1 MANVEGCLKGGP
13 VFFERKSLHLSS
25 IKAKEGKSMNDV
37 VVQEA
42 VEQKIYLIRGRRAML
57 DEDLSKLYGVSTKRL
72 NEQVKRNAKR
82 FPPDFMFPLKKQEVV
97 NLRSQIATSRWG
109 GRRYIFNA
117 FTEQGIAM
125 LSSVL
130 NSERAI
136 QVNIIIMRV
145 FVKLRELV
153 ATHKEILNKLNELET
168 KVGKHDEQIAA
179 IFQVIR
185 QLVEPQPQKP
195 KRRMGF
201 HSD

>member
-1 MANVEGCLKGGP
+1 
-13 VFFERKSLHLSS
+13 
-25 IKAKEGKSMNDV
+25 MNDV